1 MNERA
6 HWDRIG
12 NSYDNEIFDV
22 FKSDLK
28 RKLRYYFTKHA
39 SKRKSSIDFGCGS
52 GKSFAYL
59 SPIFKNILAI
69 DISQELLSQAK
80 LRPFDN
86 ISFKRMDLSNR
97 NIKLPLVDFLFCCNV
112 IMLPAVEKNQV
123 MLKNISKA
131 LKKNAAAVI
140 VLPSIESAFFSSWR
154 LIDWYKQEGI
164 RSEKIDKDELNY
176 FKGRKTDIIQGIVYI
191 DNVPTKHYSASE
203 LEVLANQAGLKITS
217 LDKIEYNWDTEFQ
230 SPPSWMKAPYP
241 WDWLIECKKIR

>member
-1 MNERA
+1 MNERT

-39 SKRKSSIDFGCGS
+39 SKKKSCIDFGCGS
-52 GKSFAYL
+52 GKSFTYL
-59 SPIFKNILAI
+59 SPLFKNILAI

-80 LRPFDN
+80 QRPFDN
-86 ISFKRMDLSNR
+86 ISFKRMDLSKR
-97 NIKLPLVDFLFCCNV
+97 NIKLPFVDFLFCCNV
-112 IMLPAVEKNQV
+112 IMLPAVEKNVV
-123 MLKNISKA
+123 MLKNISRA
-131 LKKNAAAVI
+131 LKKKATAVM

-154 LIDWYKQEGI
+154 LIDWYKQEGV
-164 RSEKIDKDELNY
+164 RPEKIDKDELNY

-203 LEVLANQAGLKITS
+203 LEVLFGQAGLKITT
-217 LDKIEYNWDTEFQ
+217 LDKVEYHWNTEFQ

-241 WDWLIECKKIR
+241 WDWLVECKKIG